1 LRAIQSLDSE
11 IDDNGNTLANTI
23 ADDHAVDLDA
33 WLDYKTWLLGFP
45 MRLVQIGK
53 KKRDGIPL
61 NRKEQTYLNHYQTRQ
76 LKKSQKTLF

>member
-61 NRKEQTYLNHYQTRQ
+61 NNADKLYLGKWRKREQKRLIT
-76 LKKSQKTLF
+76 